1 GGVASSFGIHVARM
15 AGMPD
20 QVLVA
25 AEHKLRSLE
34 SKVAGNPLQLSFFQM
49 DDPLLLDIKHI
60 IESIDIKS
68 ISPLDAFDTIRQI
81 KNKLNGGKED
91 GIVSQKQK

>member
-1 GGVASSFGIHVARM
+1 M
-15 AGMPD
+15 ANKVQGNLSHFD
-20 QVLVA
+20 EFIGLEACTWGAKTVY
-25 AEHKLRSLE
+25 KSTE
-34 SKVAGNPLQLSFFQM
+34 SKHLQLSFFQM

-60 IESIDIKS
+60 IESIDINS

>member
-1 GGVASSFGIHVARM
+1 M

-20 QVLVA
+20 PVLIA
-25 AEHKLRSLE
+25 AEHKLQSLE
-34 SKVAGNPLQLSFFQM
+34 RKAKAAGKAADGASAAGPMQLSFFQM

-60 IESIDIKS
+60 IENIDINS
-68 ISPLDAFDTIRQI
+68 ISPLNAFDTIRQI

-91 GIVSQKQK
+91 GIDSSAKK